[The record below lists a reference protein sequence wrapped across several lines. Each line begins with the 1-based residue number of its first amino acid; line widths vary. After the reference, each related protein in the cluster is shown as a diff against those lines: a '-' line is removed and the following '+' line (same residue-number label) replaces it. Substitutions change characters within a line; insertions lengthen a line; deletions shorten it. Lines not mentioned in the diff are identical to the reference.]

1 MAELSTIAR
10 PYAEA
15 VFRVAQTR
23 DLVAWSD
30 ALDRLAVAA
39 NHPDMRDVI
48 GNPNIGDEQLAKLL
62 LSVLDAGAPAEIG
75 NFVRELGR
83 NNRLLALPEIV
94 GQFHALKNVRE
105 GSANAR
111 VISAFPL
118 NDDQLSE
125 LVVSL
130 EKKFGMKLKPS
141 IEVDASLIGGVQVV
155 VGDQVLDTSVR
166 SRLEQMRSALM
177 S

>member
-23 DLVAWSD
+23 DLMAWSD
-30 ALDRLAVAA
+30 ALDRLAAA
-39 NHPDMRDVI
+39 AGHPDMRDVI
-48 GNPNIGDEQLAKLL
+48 GNPNIGDEQLATLL
-62 LSVLDAGAPAEIG
+62 LSLLDEGAPPEIG
-75 NFVRELGR
+75 NLVRELGR

-94 GQFHALKNVRE
+94 EQFHALKNVRE
-105 GSANAR
+105 GSADAR
-111 VISAFPL
+111 IISAFPL
-118 NDDQLSE
+118 DDGQLGE
-125 LVVSL
+125 LVDTL
-130 EKKFGMKLKPS
+130 ETKFGMKLKP
-141 IEVDASLIGGVQVV
+141 ILQVDPSLIGGVQVV

-166 SRLEQMRSALM
+166 ARLEQMRSALM